1 MLHRELSGID
11 YVAGLSHLWGDSTLK
26 LLRAFVD
33 KGEIEDHNIAA
44 MAPKMGCKRT
54 YNENTHKVNLVE
66 TYERMLEQWFN
77 QNLYDFT
84 NSKAKEELVKVL
96 TEGRCSNKIVDSIKK
111 KCDDNR

>member
-11 YVAGLSHLWGDSTLK
+11 YVAGLSQLWGESTLK

-54 YNENTHKVNLVE
+54 YNENTNKVNLVE

-77 QNLYDFT
+77 Q
-84 NSKAKEELVKVL
+84 
-96 TEGRCSNKIVDSIKK
+96 KK
-111 KCDDNR
+111 L

>member
-1 MLHRELSGID
+1 M
-11 YVAGLSHLWGDSTLK
+11 K

-96 TEGRCSNKIVDSIKK
+96 TEGRCSVDSIKK